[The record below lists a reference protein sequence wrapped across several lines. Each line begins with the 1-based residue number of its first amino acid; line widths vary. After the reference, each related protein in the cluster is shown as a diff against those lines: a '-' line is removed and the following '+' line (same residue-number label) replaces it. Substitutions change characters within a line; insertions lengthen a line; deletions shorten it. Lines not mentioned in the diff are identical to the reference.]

1 MIHLY
6 SHGFEGEDLLDFS
19 LQLSNPSSL
28 AQQQKLALIE
38 QKFSIAGSVP
48 EGMVSRGWI
57 RRNVFSFTR
66 DEIDR
71 IEKEKIEDKLAD
83 LALEATPGPEAPP
96 GGGDEAADDGGG
108 GDDLFAADYTQGD
121 LLSALPSNVGDGVRE
136 TDELDSDDYD
146 EDFEDEIDVEKISL
160 TGIKPSSKVKKKN
173 IWGEDLIKKKDRKV
187 KRGAAENNMPDFK
200 TMMSTGKAGRAQ
212 DTLNDPYDRDFLKNP
227 FGNTFLE
234 SKKESLADMILGK
247 STVDDDNYIGYR
259 PSLDNS
265 MQKVLETM
273 RSGLGITKILKEN
286 VDEELDFEMEEDDE

>member
-1 MIHLY
+1 
-6 SHGFEGEDLLDFS
+6 
-19 LQLSNPSSL
+19 
-28 AQQQKLALIE
+28 
-38 QKFSIAGSVP
+38 
-48 EGMVSRGWI
+48 
-57 RRNVFSFTR
+57 
-66 DEIDR
+66 
-71 IEKEKIEDKLAD
+71 
-83 LALEATPGPEAPP
+83 
-96 GGGDEAADDGGG
+96 
-108 GDDLFAADYTQGD
+108 
-121 LLSALPSNVGDGVRE
+121 
-136 TDELDSDDYD
+136 
-146 EDFEDEIDVEKISL
+146 
-160 TGIKPSSKVKKKN
+160 
-173 IWGEDLIKKKDRKV
+173 
-187 KRGAAENNMPDFK
+187 MPDFK